1 MRHLNKALE
10 LLHRF
15 MRRTAESTQA
25 VACDTHRDV
34 YRTIR
39 GKANYE
45 LSYAQCDRVLVLL
58 AECDTCLADI
68 PDPQLEKLVNF
79 VVNESRNKA

>member
-1 MRHLNKALE
+1 MPGLNKALE
-10 LLHRF
+10 LVHRF
-15 MRRTAESTQA
+15 LKRTATPTQA
-25 VACDTHRDV
+25 AAYDTHRDV

-45 LSYAQCDRVLVLL
+45 LSHAQCDRVLVLL

-68 PDPQLEKLVNF
+68 PDDQLEKLVNQAIS
-79 VVNESRNKA
+79 E

>member
-1 MRHLNKALE
+1 MRNLITALQKV
-10 LLHRF
+10 HRF
-15 MRRTAESTQA
+15 LRLTAAPTPA
-25 VACDTHRDV
+25 GAYDTHRDV

-68 PDPQLEKLVNF
+68 PDDQLEKLVNF